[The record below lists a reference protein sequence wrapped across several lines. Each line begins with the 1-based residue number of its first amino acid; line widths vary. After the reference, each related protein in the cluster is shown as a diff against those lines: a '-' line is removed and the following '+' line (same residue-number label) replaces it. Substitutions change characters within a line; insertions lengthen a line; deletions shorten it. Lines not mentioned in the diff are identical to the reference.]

1 MIIAGVAIA
10 HGGEGA
16 GVFAQLIVGIDAS
29 LQGVEPFG
37 LILRMLLEGFHMIE
51 AHIAAERELWREL
64 EILSDAIEQGA
75 GEFLVQAEVMGADA

>member
-37 LILRMLLEGFHMIE
+37 FVLRMFLEGFHVIE
-51 AHIAAERELWREL
+51 AQVAT
-64 EILSDAIEQGA
+64 D
-75 GEFLVQAEVMGADA
+75 